1 MEEKM
6 PERDYPVNFV
16 RYGHGFLFY
25 VFLLVY
31 VSMSIGAVPEM
42 IRTDPAFAL
51 GFVIGGPVIM
61 KLITI
66 YNHKVQGLYS
76 VKLRYVFLPQVG
88 VKAGPEL
95 YFLTVVLLT
104 AAIGGSVYAYGF
116 AGGYN
121 ENLMLPTLFAPYPV
135 IGYLVEVNY
144 FLNHG
149 GVLPDKYMPF

>member
-88 VKAGPEL
+88 VKAAPAT
-95 YFLTVVLLT
+95 YCVSVVMLAL
-104 AAIGGSVYAYGF
+104 ALWASVYGHYMMPRF
-116 AGGYN
+116 HDD
-121 ENLMLPTLFAPYPV
+121 LLLPILLAPYPV
-135 IGYLVEVNY
+135 IGYMAMVNF

-149 GVLPDKYMPF
+149 GTLPDRYMPF